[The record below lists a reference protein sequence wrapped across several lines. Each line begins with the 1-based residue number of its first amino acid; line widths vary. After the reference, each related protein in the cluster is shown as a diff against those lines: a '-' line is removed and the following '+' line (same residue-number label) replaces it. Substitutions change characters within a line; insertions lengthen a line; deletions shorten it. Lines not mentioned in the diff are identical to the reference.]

1 MERYNI
7 DEMLREASIET
18 EEDKILDKRR
28 LEMIENAKKD
38 NEKSQKI
45 RKIALIAS
53 LATMA
58 GLGTITLIKEC
69 QFRST
74 PYYKLDND
82 LNVHNGTATVDG
94 VKINPYYGHD
104 CVIGG
109 VEEGSVSERFQKY
122 CEENG
127 ITLDEQEDLKE
138 KYPDL
143 LGKSK

>member
-7 DEMLREASIET
+7 DEMLREASMET

-58 GLGTITLIKEC
+58 GLGTISLIKEC
-69 QFRST
+69 QFRSR

-82 LNVHNGTATVDG
+82 LNIHNGTATVDG
-94 VKINPYYGHD
+94 LKINPHYGHD

-109 VEEGSVSERFQKY
+109 VEEGSISERFQKY